1 MNKIVVHVGCNDIP
15 SEQSEVTKA
24 DYIHLIDQLNNTGK
38 SILISGLIPTLGR
51 GMGRFTR
58 TLSLHSWLVSYC
70 SAHKIVFIDNFN
82 LFWNHS
88 PFYLRDGIHPSSLG
102 SSMLSD
108 NIQHAVTL
116 LPASRSSYTR
126 ESS

>member
-70 SAHKIVFIDNFN
+70 SAHNIVFVDNFN
-82 LFWNHS
+82 LFWNQ
-88 PFYLRDGIHPSSLG
+88 PPLYLRDGVHPSRLG
-102 SSMLSD
+102 SSILSD

-116 LPASRSSYTR
+116 LLACRNNSTR